1 MAVEAG
7 MAVAMAADMESVGG
21 GMAAAAKAAK
31 AVAVAVGRVEATV
44 AAMVEVRE
52 VVEAARA
59 EAIAVEEVRGK
70 LRLCRRRR

>member
-1 MAVEAG
+1 M
-7 MAVAMAADMESVGG
+7 AMAADMESVGG
-21 GMAAAAKAAK
+21 AMAAAAMAAAAKAA
-31 AVAVAVGRVEATV
+31 AVGRVEATV

-59 EAIAVEEVRGK
+59 EAIVVEEVRGK

>member
-1 MAVEAG
+1 
-7 MAVAMAADMESVGG
+7 
-21 GMAAAAKAAK
+21 MAAAAAAAK
-31 AVAVAVGRVEATV
+31 AVAVAGGRVEATV